1 VSQVIDEMQAFYL
14 CTMSW
19 LAGILKVLDLIVII
33 AIIHAGL
40 LQEAAP
46 VKAPP
51 SGDLQL
57 GNRTAG
63 FISSIIHLLLYNAS
77 ILSFASITIK

>member
-57 GNRTAG
+57 GNRTAELYLQL
-63 FISSIIHLLLYNAS
+63 FTFFSIMHPFFRLRVLR
-77 ILSFASITIK
+77 

>member
-1 VSQVIDEMQAFYL
+1 
-14 CTMSW
+14 
-19 LAGILKVLDLIVII
+19 VII

-57 GNRTAG
+57 GNRTAELYLQL
-63 FISSIIHLLLYNAS
+63 FTFFSIMHPFFRLRVLR
-77 ILSFASITIK
+77 